1 VLDIR
6 IVFGMIRYEM
16 MDVVIIL
23 PPAQAEAADPVCD
36 EGTENTIR
44 DVVARDSGVT
54 GVMRNDWR

>member
-1 VLDIR
+1 
-6 IVFGMIRYEM
+6 MIRYEM

-23 PPAQAEAADPVCD
+23 PPAQAEAADPVRD